1 MTRPKYPLQA
11 CRDSYIRMVHG
22 KVAGADGSGSGTSRD
37 QSSCES
43 ELGKRELKLP
53 RRRYECPNFDKANKA
68 SDSKDKKRR
77 LGVRFGYEWSLVLRM
92 CFVC

>member
-1 MTRPKYPLQA
+1 MG
-11 CRDSYIRMVHG
+11 HG
-22 KVAGADGSGSGTSRD
+22 KVAGKDKFGSGTNRC

-53 RRRYECPNFDKANKA
+53 RLRYECPNFDKANKA
-68 SDSKDKKRR
+68 SDSKDQERR
-77 LGVRFGYEWSLVLRM
+77 LGARFGYEWSSVLRM